1 MSNIEIPG
9 GVASLLSP
17 DYDRYTNGGMNEEE
31 KADYCYQ
38 VNNSCRLYSSGS

>member
-17 DYDRYTNGGMNEEE
+17 DYDRYTNGGMNIPL
-31 KADYCYQ
+31 CYAITHK
-38 VNNSCRLYSSGS
+38 G